1 MLNYFPMTNAILTLN
16 YIHVLIVTV
25 AGFLFGW
32 LWHSPLL
39 FAKPWMA
46 EMKITEEKMKAAAQK
61 GMAKLFLLGFFF
73 TFLGTFGLAVILNA
87 HQPETWIKG
96 AMVGGFIGVAIVGMR
111 YLNTGVWEQRSIK
124 LMAINVG
131 HEALLVAG
139 QGALLVFLRDF

>member
-39 FAKPWMA
+39 FVKPWLA
-46 EMKITEEKMKAAAQK
+46 EMKITEEQKQAAAQK

-73 TFLGTFGLAVILNA
+73 TFLSTFGLAVLLNA

-96 AMVGGFIGVAIVGMR
+96 ALVGGFIGAGIVSAR
-111 YLNTGVWEQRSIK
+111 YLNSGMWEQRSIK

-131 HEALLVAG
+131 HEALLFAG
-139 QGALLVFLRDF
+139 QGALLVFLREF